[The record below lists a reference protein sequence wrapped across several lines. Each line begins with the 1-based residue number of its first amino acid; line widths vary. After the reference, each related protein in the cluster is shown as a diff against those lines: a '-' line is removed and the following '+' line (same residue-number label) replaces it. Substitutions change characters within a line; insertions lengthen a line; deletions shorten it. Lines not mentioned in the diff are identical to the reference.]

1 MDIRVSRVDSSV
13 GKSYRNDYLA
23 TALSIPPTYFGLNES
38 GIQTASPVPSFTPN
52 PDKIVPEWP
61 HDSTKQR
68 VTETHSMVDKRADKY
83 RYQAIYDY
91 HPHNA
96 AKTEPQRVGENVDIV
111 VW

>member
-61 HDSTKQR
+61 SAQR
-68 VTETHSMVDKRADKY
+68 VEETAKAIDEKVQKY
-83 RYQAIYDY
+83 KYTDAYAY
-91 HPHNA
+91 HPQNMNKGYPH
-96 AKTEPQRVGENVDIV
+96 RIGENVDMVI
-111 VW
+111 W